1 MPVYC
6 KHWTVEELPWD
17 TLDLSKVDADVEKL
31 AKAAALVEYNARTYT
46 AYLLRVFHDDPQ
58 FQELARRW
66 EAEEVQ
72 HGAALGAWA
81 EKVDPSWN
89 LERAFARFTAGYH
102 VPLQGDTSNRGS
114 RSGEMVARCMVE
126 IGTSSYYKAL
136 GDATTEP
143 VLKAI
148 CRHIEADE
156 LRHYKLF
163 YTNLKRYLEKEKL
176 SRWGRLR
183 IAFGRIAESEDDEL
197 AYAWYAA
204 NVPDGTAYRRKD
216 CSDAYAGRAFRFYTP
231 QVVDR
236 AVGMIFKACGLK
248 PHSRLHVGL
257 TRFANWYLTRSTRRG
272 GAKAEAELAAAA

>member
-1 MPVYC
+1 MPLYC

-17 TLDLSKVDADVEKL
+17 ELDRSRIDPDVEQL

-46 AYLLRVFHDDPQ
+46 AYLLRVFADDPK
-58 FQELARRW
+58 FKELAQRW

-72 HGAALGAWA
+72 HGRALGAWA
-81 EKVDPSWN
+81 ERVDPSWS
-89 LERAFARFTAGYH
+89 LDKAFARFTEGYEA
-102 VPLQGDTSNRGS
+102 PLQGDTSTRGS

-126 IGTSSYYKAL
+126 IGTSSYYRAL

-163 YTNLKRYLEKEKL
+163 YDNLKQYLKQEKL
-176 SRWGRLR
+176 SVWGRLR
-183 IAFGRIAESEDDEL
+183 VALGRIAESEDDEL

-204 NVPDGTAYRRKD
+204 NVPVGTAYDRKR
-216 CSDAYAGRAFRFYTP
+216 CSRAYASRAFRYYNGM
-231 QVVDR
+231 VVDR
-236 AVGMIFKACGLK
+236 AVAMIFKACGLK
-248 PHSRLHVGL
+248 PHTRLYRVF
-257 TRFANWYLTRSTRRG
+257 TRFANWYLARNQRRG
-272 GAKAEAELAAAA
+272 AAAEPAFAQAA